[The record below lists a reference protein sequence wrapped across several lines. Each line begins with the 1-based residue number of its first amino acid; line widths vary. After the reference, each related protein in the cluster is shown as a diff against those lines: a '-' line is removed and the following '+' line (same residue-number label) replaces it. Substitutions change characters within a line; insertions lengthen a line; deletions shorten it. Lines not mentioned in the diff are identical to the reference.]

1 MSEALLP
8 LFPLQVVLFPGSS
21 LPLHIFE
28 ERYRILVAESFEGNK
43 EFGIN
48 LLTEKRIAEIGCT
61 AVVKRIVQRYDDGR
75 LDIVVEGKRRYRLH
89 RYDDGK
95 APYLVGWVEF
105 LPASGETPD
114 RTLLGDTIILYNKL
128 VSMVFKGKVQ
138 ELARHLHSDD
148 VSFLL
153 AQKAG
158 MDLIQRQL
166 LLETENENERL
177 RLLHQYL
184 SEAIPKLERLEEVE
198 RVIRSDGYL

>member
-1 MSEALLP
+1 MSEVLLP

-28 ERYRILVAESFEGNK
+28 ERYRILVAESLEGRR

-48 LLTEKRIAEIGCT
+48 LLAEERIAEIGCT
-61 AVVKRIVQRYDDGR
+61 AVVKRVVQRYDDGR

-89 RYDDGK
+89 RYDHDK

-105 LPASGETPD
+105 LPASGEMPD
-114 RTLLGDTIILYNKL
+114 RTLLADTIVLYNKL
-128 VSMVFKGKVQ
+128 VSMVYRGKVK

-158 MDLIQRQL
+158 MDLTQRQL